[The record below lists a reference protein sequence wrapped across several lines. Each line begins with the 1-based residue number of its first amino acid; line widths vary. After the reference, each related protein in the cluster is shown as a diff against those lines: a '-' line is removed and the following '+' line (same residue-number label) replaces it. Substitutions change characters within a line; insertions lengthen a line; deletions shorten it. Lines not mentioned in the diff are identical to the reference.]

1 MEKIFLPVL
10 TVAVLNAINRLC
22 CRYKFR
28 QAKHEKELDQATQSA
43 AGILASAEKEAE
55 SLKKEKILAAQD
67 ETHKYRQ
74 EVEAE
79 LKDRRH
85 ELQKQENRLLQREE
99 TIDRKDELFEKKEAQ
114 LAQRDEKLNEQQK
127 SVRQKKIKKQTT

>member
-10 TVAVLNAINRLC
+10 TVAVLMLLIGYVAG
-22 CRYKFR
+22 YKFR

-85 ELQKQENRLLQREE
+85 ELQKQ
-99 TIDRKDELFEKKEAQ
+99 
-114 LAQRDEKLNEQQK
+114 
-127 SVRQKKIKKQTT
+127 